1 MTTEKT
7 FVLEEFKLEE
17 FKGFQSYA
25 EIPVDIAK
33 YMVKIAGQESPDIFG
48 LSLED
53 INGFLVDLREFEHR
67 KKLSEW
73 SDGWVL

>member
-1 MTTEKT
+1 MTTENT
-7 FVLEEFKLEE
+7 FNLEE
-17 FKGFQSYA
+17 FKGFQSYS
-25 EIPVDIAK
+25 EIPQEISEYLVKVATNGSLDI
-33 YMVKIAGQESPDIFG
+33 VR

-53 INGFLVDLREFEHR
+53 INGFLIDLREFEHR